1 MIVKKNFNPLKILT
15 YIWQTILFGSLL
27 SAIVCIAY
35 EWFALKQLAL
45 PFTIVGVLGTALAI
59 FLGFRNSASYG
70 RWWEARQVWGNIVNS
85 SRIFARLVFTFT
97 DSHQHQENYQKE
109 RSEAFKQSLI
119 NKQIAW
125 VHALRLHLRQQDTW
139 EVLKPFLSDQE
150 FEAIQHRQNKPNYL
164 QKMMGQQIYQ
174 AMSNGTLGGFDSFQM
189 EGQLAALANYQG
201 ACERIKNT
209 PMPRQYHF
217 FTRVF
222 LYVFIL
228 FFPFGLIATLAT
240 MGITWAL
247 IPITVIITFVFSA
260 IERTGAVNEDPFEN
274 RIQDIPLTA
283 LCNTIER
290 DLKETLDE
298 THLPHK
304 LAPVDGYLF

>member
-1 MIVKKNFNPLKILT
+1 MIVKKNFNPLKILV
-15 YIWQTILFGSLL
+15 YIWQAILFSGLL
-27 SAIVCIAY
+27 STLVFATY
-35 EWFALKQLAL
+35 EVFLFKSIAL
-45 PFTIVGVLGTALAI
+45 PFAIVGVLGTALAI
-59 FLGFRNSASYG
+59 FLGFRNSSSYG
-70 RWWEARQVWGNIVNS
+70 RWWEARQVWGKIVNS
-85 SRIFARLVFTFT
+85 SRIFSRLVFTFT

-109 RSEAFKQSLI
+109 RSENFKRSLI
-119 NKQIAW
+119 YKQIAW
-125 VHALRLHLRQQDTW
+125 VHALRLHLRQQSNW
-139 EVLKPFLSDQE
+139 EILLPFLSDQE
-150 FEAIQHRQNKPNYL
+150 FAELKDRQNKPNYL

-174 AMSNGTLGGFDSFQM
+174 AMGNGTLGGFDSFQM

-222 LYVFIL
+222 LYVFML
-228 FFPFGLIATLAT
+228 FFPFGLVATLAK
-240 MGITWAL
+240 MGIAWVV
-247 IPITVIITFVFSA
+247 IPITMIVAFVFAA

-274 RIQDIPLTA
+274 RIQDVPLTA

-298 THLPHK
+298 SGLPQK
-304 LAPVDGYLF
+304 LVPENGYLF

>member
-1 MIVKKNFNPLKILT
+1 MIVKKNFNPLKILA
-15 YIWQTILFGSLL
+15 YIWQAMLFSGVL
-27 SAIVCIAY
+27 STAIFVVYDVLGFKVVAV
-35 EWFALKQLAL
+35 

-59 FLGFRNSASYG
+59 FLGFRNSSSYG
-70 RWWEARQVWGNIVNS
+70 RWWEARQIWGNIVNS

-119 NKQIAW
+119 YKQIAW
-125 VHALRLHLRQQDTW
+125 VHALRLHLRQQNNW
-139 EVLKPFLSDQE
+139 EVLKPFLSNEE
-150 FEAIQHRQNKPNYL
+150 FAEIKHRQNKPNYL
-164 QKMMGQQIYQ
+164 QKMMGQQIYE
-174 AMSNGTLGGFDSFQM
+174 AMGNGTLGGFDSFQM

-222 LYVFIL
+222 LYVFLL
-228 FFPFGLIATLAT
+228 FIPFGLMAPLAK
-240 MGITWAL
+240 MGIAFMV
-247 IPITVIITFVFSA
+247 IPVTIIIAFVFAA

-274 RIQDIPLTA
+274 RIQDVPLTA
-283 LCNTIER
+283 LCNTIEI
-290 DLKETLDE
+290 DLRETLNE
-298 THLPHK
+298 AKLPQK
-304 LAPVDGYLF
+304 LEPEQGYLF